1 MQAPSVVGGV
11 KLPNGKGSK
20 IRLARGASL
29 SDFADKIDADAAALV
44 QALFNLGE
52 MVTATQSVS
61 DETLQ
66 LLGDEMDYKVEVVSP
81 EDEDRELLE
90 TFDLQF
96 GEDVGGEEQLAQ
108 RPPVVTVMGHVD
120 HGKTKLLDAIRHTD
134 VVDTEHGGIT
144 QHIGAYQIT
153 TQVAKIHAR
162 SEGKLKLPMTIRIP
176 YGGVIGSVEHHSESP
191 EALYAHTAGLR
202 IITPSNAHDAY
213 WMEQQAIASDDPV
226 IIFEPKRRYWLK
238 DEVDETAEPTDP
250 FSASVIREG
259 EDATV
264 VAWGPLVPVALAAA
278 NAAEEDGRSVEV
290 IDLRS
295 IVPLDDETVLASVR
309 RTGRCVVVSEAQ
321 GFAGVAGELASRISE
336 RCFHSLEAPVLRV
349 SGLPTPYPAPMLEHT
364 YLPGVDR
371 ILDMSRT
378 TVNVIGDMLATVWV
392 GKSEGAW
399 TPAMVP
405 GSMTSNSDL
414 NRPENDWL

>member
-1 MQAPSVVGGV
+1 MSKLTIAKAITAGLTRAMENDPKVMLMGEDIGSLGGV
-11 KLPNGKGSK
+11 YRVTEGLK
-20 IRLARGASL
+20 ARFGAHRVLDSP
-29 SDFADKIDADAAALV
+29 
-44 QALFNLGE
+44 LGE
-52 MVTATQSVS
+52 AGIVGTA
-61 DETLQ
+61 
-66 LLGDEMDYKVEVVSP
+66 
-81 EDEDRELLE
+81 
-90 TFDLQF
+90 
-96 GEDVGGEEQLAQ
+96 VGLAQ
-108 RPPVVTVMGHVD
+108 RGYRPVCEIQFDGFTFP
-120 HGKTKLLDAIRHTD
+120 AFN
-134 VVDTEHGGIT
+134 
-144 QHIGAYQIT
+144 QIT

-238 DEVDETAEPTDP
+238 GEVDETAEPMDP

-295 IVPLDDETVLASVR
+295 ISPIDFDSLTASVR
-309 RTGRCVVVSEAQ
+309 KTGRLVIAHEAPTF
-321 GFAGVAGELASRISE
+321 GGLGGEIAARVTE
-336 RCFHSLEAPVLRV
+336 QAFYSLEAPVLRV
-349 SGLPTPYPAPMLEHT
+349 GAFHMPYPPAAVEEHYVPDLDRVLDALDRSFT
-364 YLPGVDR
+364 Y
-371 ILDMSRT
+371 
-378 TVNVIGDMLATVWV
+378 
-392 GKSEGAW
+392 
-399 TPAMVP
+399 
-405 GSMTSNSDL
+405 
-414 NRPENDWL
+414 